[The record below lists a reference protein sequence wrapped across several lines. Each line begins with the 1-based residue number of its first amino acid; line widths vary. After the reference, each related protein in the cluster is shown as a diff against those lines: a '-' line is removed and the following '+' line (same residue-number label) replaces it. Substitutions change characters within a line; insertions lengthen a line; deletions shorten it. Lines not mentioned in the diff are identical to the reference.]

1 LAHIIHLVGAYSLFV
16 GIFAQVVVLASGWKR
31 GKTPEMVQASL
42 LLLALGLDSAAIMLR
57 PHQPP
62 QLLPDLLGCGAALL
76 LFAPAVEA
84 VRKLTAKKKEDAGK
98 SQGAQA

>member
-1 LAHIIHLVGAYSLFV
+1 MAHIIHLVGAYSLFA
-16 GIFAQVVVLASGWKR
+16 GIFAQIVVLASGWKR
-31 GKTPEMVQASL
+31 GKTPEIVQAGL

-76 LFAPAVEA
+76 LFVPAVES
-84 VRKLTAKKKEDAGK
+84 VRKVWAEKQGGGGEEK
-98 SQGAQA
+98 SQ